1 MSIKIEKKFYDL
13 MKAQMNQLSK
23 EKCQQEEELSETERE
38 AEKLKVQNGLQ
49 EIFQKSNE
57 YRRKWKWVP
66 SEEQVLQFQKISEQA
81 LWMAEYI
88 SCNIAIEEKDSLLGK
103 IVLES
108 ENFAFASPENRA
120 VNKVFSDLFLL
131 ADDVFISISPAG
143 LCQMEFCFQLYQPIP
158 TE

>member
-23 EKCQQEEELSETERE
+23 EKCQLEEELSETERE

-103 IVLES
+103 S
-108 ENFAFASPENRA
+108 
-120 VNKVFSDLFLL
+120 
-131 ADDVFISISPAG
+131 
-143 LCQMEFCFQLYQPIP
+143 Y
-158 TE
+158 